1 MYCVKCGVKLAD
13 SEKQCPLC
21 QTLVFHPDI
30 TREEGE
36 KLYPAARYPSYQVN
50 HRSALVIVT
59 TLFLM
64 PLLISLLCDWRITGE
79 ITWSG
84 YVAGA
89 LFVTYVSMVL
99 PYWFRHPNP
108 VIFVPCGFAAVGLFL
123 LYINLTTDGNW
134 FLSFAF
140 PVVGGLCLIVTAV
153 VTLLRYLPGG
163 ELYVFGGA
171 FAVLG
176 VFMLLVEFLM
186 MITFDLSTFI
196 AWSLYPLVALVL
208 LGGML
213 IFLAISQPAREKMER
228 KFFL

>member
-13 SEKQCPLC
+13 TEKHCPLC
-21 QTLVFHPDI
+21 QTVVFHPDVL
-30 TREEGE
+30 REEGQ
-36 KLYPAARYPSYQVN
+36 KPYPAARYPSYQVN

-64 PLLISLLCDWRITGE
+64 PLLITLLCNWRITGE

-99 PYWFRHPNP
+99 PYWFRNPNP
-108 VIFVPCGFAAVGLFL
+108 VIFVPCSFAAVELFL
-123 LYINLTTDGNW
+123 LYINLATEGHW

-153 VTLLRYLPGG
+153 VTLLRYLPGN
-163 ELYVFGGA
+163 ELYVIGGA
-171 FAVLG
+171 LAVLG
-176 VFMLLVEFLM
+176 AFMLLVEFLM
-186 MITFDLSTFI
+186 MITFDLTTFI
-196 AWSLYPLVALVL
+196 AWSLYPLTALVL

-213 IFLAISQPAREKMER
+213 IFLGISQPAREKMER

>member
-13 SEKQCPLC
+13 SEKLCPLC
-21 QTLVFHPDI
+21 GTVVFHPDF
-30 TREEGE
+30 EQKDVQGM
-36 KLYPAARYPSYQVN
+36 YPPSRYPSYQIN
-50 HRSALVIVT
+50 RRSVLGIVT
-59 TLFLM
+59 TFFLI
-64 PLLISLLCDWRITGE
+64 PLVITLLCDWRITGD

-89 LFVTYVSMVL
+89 LFVTYVSIVL
-99 PYWFRHPNP
+99 PSWFRHPNP
-108 VIFVPCGFAAVGLFL
+108 VVFVPCDFAAVGLFL
-123 LYINLTTDGNW
+123 LYINLATDGKW

-153 VTLLRYLPGG
+153 VALTRYLPGN
-163 ELYVFGGA
+163 ELYIFGGA
-171 FAVLG
+171 FIVLG
-176 VFMLLVEFLM
+176 AFMLLVEFLM

-196 AWSLYPLVALVL
+196 AWSLYPLVALIL

-213 IFLAISQPAREKMER
+213 IYLAISQPAREKMER